1 MDVSSDCHYEISM
14 GRMRL
19 WASSFG
25 LWLAAPGVSNHLIQP
40 ANFYRGMVCKIRRL
54 EITAPA
60 TRSTLWPGQVGA
72 TNSGYGSYSRVT
84 YSCKTHVMLS
94 PSEPSIRH
102 FIISFPRHCFVMI
115 RYPPVPE
122 AKTRIEFSGMRSSA
136 FILEVKEQEQE

>member
-1 MDVSSDCHYEISM
+1 M

-25 LWLAAPGVSNHLIQP
+25 LWLAAPGVSIHLIQP
-40 ANFYRGMVCKIRRL
+40 ANFYRGMVS
-54 EITAPA
+54 PA
-60 TRSTLWPGQVGA
+60 LGVLCGQAKWGPLTV
-72 TNSGYGSYSRVT
+72 
-84 YSCKTHVMLS
+84 
-94 PSEPSIRH
+94 EPSIRH